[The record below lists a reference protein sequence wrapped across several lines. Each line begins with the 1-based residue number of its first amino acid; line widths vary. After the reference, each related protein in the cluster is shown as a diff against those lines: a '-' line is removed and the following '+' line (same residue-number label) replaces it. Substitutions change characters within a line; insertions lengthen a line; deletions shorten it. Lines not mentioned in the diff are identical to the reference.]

1 MLNGIEIEA
10 TQGEFLV
17 LLGASGCGK
26 STLLH
31 CIAGLEPITSGE
43 IFIKEKAVHDLLPAD
58 RNVAMVFQ
66 NYALYPTMTVA
77 RNITFGLD

>member
-10 TQGEFLV
+10 AQGEFLV

-43 IFIKEKAVHDLLPAD
+43 IFIKEK
-58 RNVAMVFQ
+58 
-66 NYALYPTMTVA
+66 YILYHK
-77 RNITFGLD
+77 

>member
-1 MLNGIEIEA
+1 MSLSIHNLHKSFGQTPVLNGIEIDA

-31 CIAGLEPITSGE
+31 CIAGLESITSGE
-43 IFIKEKAVHDLLPAD
+43 IFIKEKEK
-58 RNVAMVFQ
+58 VFGPKKVYGDAS
-66 NYALYPTMTVA
+66 NPTK
-77 RNITFGLD
+77 L